1 MDCPVCPKRD
11 IEDGQLYCPNCK
23 TDLAPLLR
31 TRELPVLIFN
41 QALSNLQVPNTNIEQ
56 VRRQLLFSIQ
66 LCPHLVEPRVVLG
79 KLYAQQ
85 RDYLS
90 ALAQLW
96 LAQTTDPANEKVQQ
110 CISAVAERLAG
121 RDAQGLCLEADH
133 RGKPVYLWSTLQF
146 LDGNESFIWRL
157 IPKETMELSY
167 IVLRTGRI
175 FPKLV
180 ILHSEKI
187 NEVDHEIVQVNLRR
201 CDIRFLPQYQ
211 SDAALARTIKK
222 ALSTHSHFQAA
233 ERIGIQIEAKGGI
246 VELSGN
252 VSSEASREIA
262 EEITRSVPG
271 VVEIRNNICLDN
283 GSELASAH
291 SPLSRI
297 DSARSFIRALL
308 GKIPF
313 LRKR

>member
-31 TRELPVLIFN
+31 TRELPVLVFN
-41 QALSNLQVPNTNIEQ
+41 QALVNLQLPNTNLEQ
-56 VRRQLLFSIQ
+56 VRRQLLLSIQ
-66 LCPHLVEPRVVLG
+66 LYPQLVEPRIVLG

-96 LAQTTDPANEKVQQ
+96 IARKINPANEKVQQ
-110 CISAVAERLAG
+110 CISAVVRRLAG
-121 RDAQGLCLEADH
+121 RGAQGLCLEADH
-133 RGKPVYLWSTLQF
+133 RGEPVYLWSTVQF

-167 IVLRTGRI
+167 IVLRTRRI

-180 ILHSEKI
+180 ILHSGKI
-187 NEVDHEIVQVNLRR
+187 SEVDHEIVQVNLRR

-222 ALSTHSHFQAA
+222 ALSTHSHFPAA
-233 ERIGIQIEAKGGI
+233 ERIGIQIGVNNGI

-283 GSELASAH
+283 GPELVPAH
-291 SPLSRI
+291 GPVSRI
-297 DSARSFIRALL
+297 DSARSFMRSLL
-308 GKIPF
+308 GKIHF
-313 LRKR
+313 LRK